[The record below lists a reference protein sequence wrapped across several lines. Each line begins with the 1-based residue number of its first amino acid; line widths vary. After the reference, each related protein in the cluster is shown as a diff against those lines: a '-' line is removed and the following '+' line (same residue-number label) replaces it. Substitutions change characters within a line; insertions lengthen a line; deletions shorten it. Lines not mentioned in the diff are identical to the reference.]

1 MTLSDSIL
9 SIHQLTNYMTTT
21 SHPKKVIL
29 LIEDERPLVR
39 IIETKLEKAGFEV
52 VTARTI
58 DQGLSY
64 MEDIESID
72 AVWLDH
78 YLLGEKTGLDFIAK
92 LKSPESKWTKVPIFV
107 VSNTASDSNLRSYI
121 RLGVTKYFV
130 KAEHRLDEI
139 TNDVKKFLETT
150 QE

>member
-1 MTLSDSIL
+1 MT
-9 SIHQLTNYMTTT
+9 
-21 SHPKKVIL
+21 VL
-29 LIEDERPLVR
+29 LIEDERPLVKV
-39 IIETKLEKAGFEV
+39 IEKKLKSVGFDV

-64 MEDIESID
+64 MEEIDTID

-78 YLLGEKTGLDFIAK
+78 YLPGEKTGLDFITR
-92 LKSPESKWTKVPIFV
+92 LKTPGNKWNKIPIFV
-107 VSNTASDSNLRSYI
+107 VSNTASNGNLRSYI

-139 TNDVKKFLETT
+139 TNDIKLFLDTSRE
-150 QE
+150 

>member
-1 MTLSDSIL
+1 MKDS
-9 SIHQLTNYMTTT
+9 
-21 SHPKKVIL
+21 PEDKKTIL

-39 IIETKLEKAGFEV
+39 VIEMKLEKAGFDV

-64 MEDIESID
+64 MEDIEAID
-72 AVWLDH
+72 AIWLDH

-92 LKSPESKWTKVPIFV
+92 LKSPESKWRNIPIFV
-107 VSNTASDSNLRSYI
+107 VSNTASDENLRSYI

-139 TNDVKKFLETT
+139 TNDIRLFLDTNKE
-150 QE
+150 

>member
-1 MTLSDSIL
+1 MKPTS
-9 SIHQLTNYMTTT
+9 TNRT
-21 SHPKKVIL
+21 IL
-29 LIEDERPLVR
+29 LIEDERPLVSV
-39 IIETKLEKAGFEV
+39 IEAKLIHAGFDV

-58 DQGLSY
+58 DQGLGY
-64 MEDIESID
+64 MEDINTIE

-78 YLLGEKTGLDFIAK
+78 YLLGDKTGLDFIAI
-92 LKSPESKWTKVPIFV
+92 LKAPGSKWAKTPIFV
-107 VSNTASDSNLRSYI
+107 VSNTASDASLRSYL

-139 TNDVKKFLETT
+139 SSDIKAFLDSE